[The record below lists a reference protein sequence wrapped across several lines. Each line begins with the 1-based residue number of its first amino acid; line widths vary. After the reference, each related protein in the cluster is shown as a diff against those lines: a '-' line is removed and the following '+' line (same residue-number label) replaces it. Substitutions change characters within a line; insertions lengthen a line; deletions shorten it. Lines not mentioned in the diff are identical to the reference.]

1 MCCKSC
7 LNFEAPK
14 LFENLHAFKVCCY
27 IWKVR
32 NSNLNINKNCTF
44 SQVISKP
51 LSVSRCNLFA
61 FFLKKLGPR
70 SALGFLTPLWNF
82 FDNEKPATELIYI
95 PNLPDIYES
104 SQKKNTLTSLCRQC
118 ANYLI
123 LSYYMIFSYSL
134 LPDALD
140 SPLWNRQNLIK

>member
-1 MCCKSC
+1 MSKVRSTKIIWKLT
-7 LNFEAPK
+7 LNFI
-14 LFENLHAFKVCCY
+14 KVSIH

-32 NSNLNINKNCTF
+32 NSNSNIKNCIF

-61 FFLKKLGPR
+61 FFVKKGGPR
-70 SALGFLTPLWNF
+70 SALGFLTLLWNF

-104 SQKKNTLTSLCRQC
+104 SQKKFTLTSLCRQC

-123 LSYYMIFSYSL
+123 TWSFHIHFCQILWIPLSEIDKIS
-134 LPDALD
+134 
-140 SPLWNRQNLIK
+140 

>member
-14 LFENLHAFKVCCY
+14 LFENLDAFKVCCY

-70 SALGFLTPLWNF
+70 SALGFLTLLWNF
-82 FDNEKPATELIYI
+82 STMKS
-95 PNLPDIYES
+95 LPQNWYTS
-104 SQKKNTLTSLCRQC
+104 LTSQTYMSPVRKNLRSHHCVVNAQIILY
-118 ANYLI
+118 YLI
-123 LSYYMIFSYSL
+123 TWSFHIHFCQILWIPLSEIDKIS
-134 LPDALD
+134 
-140 SPLWNRQNLIK
+140 